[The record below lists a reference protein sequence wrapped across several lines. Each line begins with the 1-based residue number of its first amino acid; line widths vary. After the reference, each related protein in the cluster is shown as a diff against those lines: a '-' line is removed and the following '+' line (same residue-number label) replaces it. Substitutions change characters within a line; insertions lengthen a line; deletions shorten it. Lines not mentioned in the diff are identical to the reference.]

1 MNKNFGEASKF
12 YCTKCGKEAMPVF
25 RTPKNQ
31 RGPGHL
37 KVLYCPHCKDVHNCV
52 EIKPMSNYTKEI
64 FNFEFKNGNFDK
76 EGNRKIP
83 WPQFLREKG
92 FDANE

>member
-12 YCTKCGKEAMPVF
+12 YCTKCGKEALPVF

-37 KVLYCPHCKDVHNCV
+37 KVLYCPHCKDTHNCV
-52 EIKPMSNYTKEI
+52 EIKPVSSYTKEI
-64 FNFEFKNGNFDK
+64 FKIEFEGHNFDE
-76 EGNRKIP
+76 EGNRIVP
-83 WPQFLREKG
+83 WEKFIREKDNNG
-92 FDANE
+92 